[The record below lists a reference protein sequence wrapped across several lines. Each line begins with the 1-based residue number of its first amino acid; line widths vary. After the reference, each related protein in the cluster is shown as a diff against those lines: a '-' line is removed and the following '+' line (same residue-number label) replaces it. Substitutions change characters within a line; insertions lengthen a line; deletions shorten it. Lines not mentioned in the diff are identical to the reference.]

1 VKERLVAAVR
11 TALRPAR
18 YDRRHLSSKECI
30 MPINRRTVLV
40 VAIATLAGV
49 SQAHAADG
57 ASITLYR
64 SDSPA
69 LYASSGEGNANDGYA
84 VVRERRSVT
93 LQSGVHDLVLGDL
106 PNHLD
111 AEAMALGFPGGEARV
126 ISQRLLLGQGPNA
139 ALTGL
144 TGSSISVLGDN
155 GQALASGTL
164 LRAGE
169 DGLVV
174 RGSNGTTLIRQYAAV
189 NTQGGNFPTG
199 SSLRLRVDASRG
211 GQADA
216 VLSYP
221 TSGIGWRAAYV
232 ATLQPGNTCSMQF
245 ESRASIANRSG
256 RDWHDIHL
264 TLIAGEPNFAKSTG
278 PRPVMMR
285 AMAAPMAKELPEQS
299 SVGDYRSYTLPVS
312 VDLPDGSIS
321 QVPLYAARMLGCERT
336 ELYEN
341 GGNWIPP
348 QPMLNET
355 FNTDSNTSIVGTL
368 RFAAFDSLPAGYLRV
383 LTADRNGVPQ
393 FIGEGRI
400 NDTPKG
406 SDATITLGTAFDLR
420 GQRERTSFHVDKAGR
435 TMDEAFRITLINAG
449 ESART
454 VTVREHPNRWR
465 QWAVTS
471 SSVKPSKQTTDTL
484 EFKVDVPANG
494 KAVLDYGVRYSW
506 TADVQPQS

>member
-1 VKERLVAAVR
+1 
-11 TALRPAR
+11 
-18 YDRRHLSSKECI
+18 
-30 MPINRRTVLV
+30 MPINYRTVLA
-40 VAIATLAGV
+40 VAIATLCGV
-49 SQAHAADG
+49 SRAEAADG

-69 LYASSGEGNANDGYA
+69 LYASSGDSDVNSGYA
-84 VVRERRSVT
+84 VVRERRNVT

-111 AEAMALGFPGGEARV
+111 AEAMALGFLGGEAKV

-144 TGSSISVLGDN
+144 TGSSINVLGDN
-155 GQALASGTL
+155 GQPLASGTL

-174 RGSNGTTLIRQYAAV
+174 STDHGTTLIRQYAAV
-189 NTQGGNFPTG
+189 TTAGGNFPTG
-199 SSLRLRVDASRG
+199 SSLRLRVDAAQSG
-211 GQADA
+211 KADA
-216 VLSYP
+216 TLSYP

-232 ATLQPGNTCSMQF
+232 ATLQPGDTCNMQF

-256 RDWHDIHL
+256 RDWHDTNL
-264 TLIAGEPNFAKSTG
+264 TLIAGEPNFAKTTG

-285 AMAAPMAKELPEQS
+285 AMAAPAAAEALPEQS
-299 SVGDYRSYTLPVS
+299 SMGDYRSYTLPAP
-312 VDLPDGSIS
+312 VDLPDGSVS
-321 QVPLYAARMLGCERT
+321 QVPLYTARTVSCERT
-336 ELYEN
+336 SLYEN
-341 GGNWIPP
+341 GGNWVPP

-355 FNTDSNTSIVGTL
+355 FNTDSNTSIISTL
-368 RFAAFDSLPAGYLRV
+368 RFTAFDSLPAGYLRV
-383 LTADRNGVPQ
+383 LTSDKNGVPQ

-420 GQRERTSFHVDKAGR
+420 GTRERTSFHVDKAGR
-435 TMDEAFRITLINAG
+435 TLDEAFRITLTNAG

-465 QWAVTS
+465 QWTVTS

-484 EFKVDVPANG
+484 EFKVEVPANG
-494 KAVLDYGVRYSW
+494 KAVLDYAVRYTW
-506 TADVQPQS
+506 TADEQPQS